1 MPKGVQVGRFEDG
14 LCVRRASQGVAWRY
28 LVMITMLI
36 AQQMAVGRGAGTSSC
51 GPANAAAQGLVCAW
65 EKPPSQAQYAAIER
79 EKSDT
84 ERTTRSGFPFNTPA
98 QCCCQRVDL
107 AAAASGSGLQTR
119 AAGSAL
125 ATGSEKG
132 DSIGSGRATWNG
144 TRCFPHAIIV
154 GAQKGGTT
162 ALFTHFLMRPDFEA
176 PRAKEVS
183 RGPTP
188 ARAGPAPR
196 VAKSTLNS
204 QPLIPVP
211 VVSSMTSYLLLTYR
225 RAVPAAGQNEGPG

>member
-1 MPKGVQVGRFEDG
+1 MRSPGQSR
-14 LCVRRASQGVAWRY
+14 CC
-28 LVMITMLI
+28 
-36 AQQMAVGRGAGTSSC
+36 MALLGHDQHWHADRPANGWAGTSRSSC

-84 ERTTRSGFPFNTPA
+84 GTERASGFHFNTPA

-132 DSIGSGRATWNG
+132 DSSARATWNG

-162 ALFTHFLMRPDFEA
+162 ALFTHFLLRPDFEA

-183 RGPTP
+183 RGPGPTP
-188 ARAGPAPR
+188 AGPPARPHWHGLQNPR
-196 VAKSTLNS
+196 STHN
-204 QPLIPVP
+204 
-211 VVSSMTSYLLLTYR
+211 R
-225 RAVPAAGQNEGPG
+225 